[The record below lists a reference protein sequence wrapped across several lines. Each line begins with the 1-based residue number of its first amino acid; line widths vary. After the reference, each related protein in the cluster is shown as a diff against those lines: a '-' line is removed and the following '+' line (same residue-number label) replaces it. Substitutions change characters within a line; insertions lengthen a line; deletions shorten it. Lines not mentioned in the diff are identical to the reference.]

1 MFISR
6 LEEKELELL
15 TQQGKEYFSKI
26 RITANRM
33 QTLLIDL
40 VDYSRTIKGDKV
52 FVETNLNKVLDETLQ
67 DLSSTIEEKKATVE
81 IGSLPSIKV
90 IPFQIK
96 QLFINLISNSLK
108 YCKENVP
115 SQISIASKEITED
128 EVHEYKIL
136 NKDDYYKIA
145 IEDNGIGFKQEYSEK
160 IFLLFKRL
168 ETDPKYSGTGLGL
181 AICNRI
187 VENHKG
193 FIKVKGEP
201 GVGAKFYVFIPKG
214 DLL

>member
-1 MFISR
+1 
-6 LEEKELELL
+6 
-15 TQQGKEYFSKI
+15 GKEYFSKI
-26 RITANRM
+26 RVTANRM

-52 FVETNLNKVLDETLQ
+52 FVETDLNKVLEETLQ
-67 DLSSTIEEKKATVE
+67 DLSTTIEEKKAIIK
-81 IGSLPSIKV
+81 IGDLPTIRV

-108 YCKENVP
+108 YSKEEVP
-115 SQISIASKEITED
+115 PQISIASKEITEKEALD
-128 EVHEYKIL
+128 YKII
-136 NKDDYYKIA
+136 NKEDYYKFA
-145 IEDNGIGFKQEYSEK
+145 VEDNGIGFKQEYSEK

-193 FIKVKGEP
+193 FIKVNAEP
-201 GVGAKFYVFIPKG
+201 HVGAKFYIFIPKV
-214 DLL
+214 DLI